1 MYGVGF
7 ITFYYPILSMLS
19 EYWIKRRGMMAG
31 IMCSASGLSGTMFP
45 FAIESA
51 LRKYGYPTTLR
62 AIAIGLCVLTGPLI
76 PFLNGRLPETDVRA
90 TAIAKTDWSF
100 MRSSLFWVY
109 SVSNLAMGFGY
120 FFPSLYIPSYATA
133 NGMTAAQGA
142 LLLMLMSISQVLGQL
157 IFGYLSDHR
166 VSINILAGFSTLIAG
181 IAVYT
186 CWGLGHSFPV
196 LSVFAIVYGF
206 FGSGYTALYI
216 GLRIT
221 P

>member
-120 FFPSLYIPSYATA
+120 FFPSLYIPFLCNRQWDDRSSRCASSDA
-133 NGMTAAQGA
+133 HEHLASARAAH
-142 LLLMLMSISQVLGQL
+142 LWLSIG
-157 IFGYLSDHR
+157 
-166 VSINILAGFSTLIAG
+166 
-181 IAVYT
+181 
-186 CWGLGHSFPV
+186 P
-196 LSVFAIVYGF
+196 
-206 FGSGYTALYI
+206 
-216 GLRIT
+216 
-221 P
+221 